1 MYLESFEFMYG
12 RETFSQEAGISEC
25 NARTR
30 MKHLINLGYVEKIT
44 KKSTIK
50 YSVYRLVKEA
60 YEYEDRLLKIEHR
73 LQS

>member
-1 MYLESFEFMYG
+1 MYG